1 MAYKPIKHTE
11 SPEVAQFRAKARKK
25 EIPFTEEFLYITTKE
40 AGLYGMQKL
49 RLNWSQLQVEKA
61 IAEMEEQ
68 RKLVRLAICKSRQVG
83 ISTGVSARD
92 FRKAYLNNNTNVV
105 VMAHLDSVTKNL
117 FNMHHKFL
125 YNLPSDIQLPIKR
138 SNKEEM
144 LWTAIAS
151 QIIVRTAGSK
161 QSFRSFTPHHLHGS
175 ECAFMKDFNDV
186 RQSVET
192 AVPEVLG
199 SSVIYE
205 TTSFGAGTDWHR
217 FYEAAE
223 EGETYFRALFLEWF
237 KDPACQLPEFESA
250 LVQDEYL
257 EELYGKYP
265 SLKDRAEHFKLT
277 PRQIGYYGW
286 VLRNKYNGDELRM
299 QQEYPCTAKESFLA
313 TGTPIFPSQALEK
326 YKHKRYPG
334 KKYLT
339 ENANKAQSFEDLKE
353 AEHVVPGKTNYI
365 EIWRPPVP
373 GRKYLISADP
383 SRGVA
388 GGDYSAACIFDIGT
402 VNLVG
407 IIHGRL
413 DLKFFAQLLKRF
425 GTFYNEALLMPEVT
439 GLGAGLLANIHDDYF
454 NIYLQRREDEL
465 GVKLTNKRG
474 WETNNSSRLA
484 MVSAARTKFVER
496 MDYKPEAHLPAIV
509 VLNEMATF
517 VQNNMCKPEADKNC
531 HDDLVM
537 AYCMGVKGCLDEIRL
552 NPDLLDT
559 NRDTKESEKNP
570 CLIWTPQD
578 MLKAWRDPQFIPG
591 YEYARKEDDDIGPY
605 LMEGDD

>member
-1 MAYKPIKHTE
+1 MAYKPIKHLE
-11 SPEVAQFRAKARKK
+11 SAEVALFRKQAREK
-25 EIPFTEEFLYITTKE
+25 EISFTENFLHITTKE

-49 RLNWSQLQVEKA
+49 KLNWSQLQVEKA
-61 IAEMEEQ
+61 IAEMEQ
-68 RKLVRLAICKSRQVG
+68 DRRLVRLAICKSRQVG

-125 YNLPSDIQLPIKR
+125 YNLPPDIQLPIKR

-192 AVPEVLG
+192 AVPDVLG
-199 SSVIYE
+199 TSVIYE

-223 EGETYFRALFLEWF
+223 EGGNYFRALFLEWF
-237 KDPACQLPEFESA
+237 KDPACQAPEFESA
-250 LVQDEYL
+250 LVQDEFL
-257 EELYGKYP
+257 EELFSKFP
-265 SLKDRAEHFKLT
+265 NLKDRMEHFKLT
-277 PRQIGYYGW
+277 PRQIAFYGSM
-286 VLRNKYNGDELRM
+286 LRNKYSGDELRM
-299 QQEYPCTAKESFLA
+299 QQEFPCTAKESFLA
-313 TGTPIFPSQALEK
+313 TGTPIFPSQAIEK

-339 ENANKAQSFEDLKE
+339 DNANKAETLEQLKE
-353 AEHVVPGKTNYI
+353 AEHVVPGKSNYI
-365 EIWRPPVP
+365 EIWRPPAL

-388 GGDYSAACIFDIGT
+388 GGDYSAACIFDIGR

-407 IIHGRL
+407 IVHGRL
-413 DLKFFAQLLKRF
+413 DLKFFAQILKRL
-425 GTFYNEALLMPEVT
+425 GHIYNEALLMPEVT

-474 WETNNSSRLA
+474 WETNNTSRLS

-496 MDYKPEAHLPAIV
+496 AEYKPEEHLPSVV

-517 VQNNMCKPEADKNC
+517 VQNNVCKPEADKNC

-559 NRDTKESEKNP
+559 NRATTDELEKT

-578 MLKAWRDPQFIPG
+578 MLRAWSDPKFIPG
-591 YEYARKEDDDIGPY
+591 YEYSRPDDDDIGVY
-605 LMEGDD
+605 LTQGDD